1 IGVETFD
8 YDFRNGY
15 LNKNAKFKTVEELK
29 EYFDSP
35 CIMVGI
41 KGQTKE
47 MIDRDMDI
55 VLNNFDHA
63 TINIFIDNTSSV
75 KRDEELVNWFANKYK
90 HLVENPKIEVLFN
103 NTDFGV
109 GD

>member
-1 IGVETFD
+1 
-8 YDFRNGY
+8 
-15 LNKNAKFKTVEELK
+15 KNAKFKTVEELK

-47 MIDRDMDI
+47 MIDKDMDI

-63 TINIFIDNTSSV
+63 TINVFVDNTSSV
-75 KRDEELVNWFANKYK
+75 RRDEELVNWFANKYTL
-90 HLVENPKIEVLFN
+90 LVETPKIEVLFN
-103 NTDFGV
+103 NTYFGV
-109 GD
+109 GDQNPTIVTSKSIKQK